1 MTDSLPY
8 DFSSGNTNP
17 ETYPGEELAAAAARV
32 IPGLAASLNTYPGK
46 LGHEGLR
53 RLLAERESAREGVEV
68 DPDHIVLTNGS
79 MQGVTLV
86 AETFCEGSG
95 DRVLLEEL
103 TYNGTI
109 EAYRSLGIEMVGVPV
124 DGNGM
129 RTDRLAE
136 LLDEMVREGR
146 PPRFIY
152 TLATYQNP
160 TGAMMPRARRAE
172 LLAAARCHGCLV
184 VEDNGYETDAE
195 TGRRSWRALGKGCYT
210 TIGGSWAPKSDAAW
224 RNPGF
229 PQGSDHPVTCISWFD
244 AAEFCR
250 WLSAKTERTV
260 RLPTEG
266 ELEYGQRALTVTRY
280 YWGKRPADY
289 VRDPRLPIGYWANV
303 ADAARGD
310 NADADLFLTGTEMRS
325 LTPEGRDDGY
335 GHTAPVG
342 KYYPNPRGLYDAI
355 GNVWEY
361 TLDWAGEDPARTD
374 PRGPDEGGVRSMR
387 GGSWL
392 NSPDAYRPSYR
403 PEIDPAGR
411 TSTRGMR
418 VLVEE

>member
-1 MTDSLPY
+1 MIDSLPY

-53 RLLAERESAREGVEV
+53 RLLADRESAREGVEV

-86 AETFCEGSG
+86 AETFCEGSD

-129 RTDRLAE
+129 RTDRLAD

-172 LLAAARCHGCLV
+172 LLACAKRHGCLV
-184 VEDNGYETDAE
+184 VEDNCYGDVHYDGEKPPALYALDDYPDQVYICSLSKIFAPGVRLGYVVARPPHLDRILARRHDAGPN
-195 TGRRSWRALGKGCYT
+195 T
-210 TIGGSWAPKSDAAW
+210 
-224 RNPGF
+224 
-229 PQGSDHPVTCISWFD
+229 
-244 AAEFCR
+244 
-250 WLSAKTERTV
+250 LSAAITAEYLAQDLWGHVERANAALKMKRDTMLAALEAHLGNWCSWSRPVGGLFIWV
-260 RLPTEG
+260 RLPDGIDTDALAAAAADRGVAFKPGSEYHVAGSEVPYIRLAFGYPDVGSIETGVARLG
-266 ELEYGQRALTVTRY
+266 ESIREAMV
-280 YWGKRPADY
+280 PA
-289 VRDPRLPIGYWANV
+289 
-303 ADAARGD
+303 
-310 NADADLFLTGTEMRS
+310 
-325 LTPEGRDDGY
+325 
-335 GHTAPVG
+335 
-342 KYYPNPRGLYDAI
+342 
-355 GNVWEY
+355 
-361 TLDWAGEDPARTD
+361 
-374 PRGPDEGGVRSMR
+374 
-387 GGSWL
+387 
-392 NSPDAYRPSYR
+392 
-403 PEIDPAGR
+403 
-411 TSTRGMR
+411 
-418 VLVEE
+418 